1 MKNAQNKLLTCN
13 INRGWDR
20 HSLAMFRL
28 RLTLAAIFPQQVH
41 NVFPSYLQVVKVNR
55 RRSSWLIW
63 SVCMFLF
70 LLGLTVNFILYWL
83 HFILALLFK
92 ATWLNQVILVGE
104 MAFRGE
110 VLKDWP
116 LVIWIL
122 NNLYLIICST
132 SISDILFY
140 LYPNFFKLNSS
151 GRICAFCLV

>member
-13 INRGWDR
+13 INRGRDR

-63 SVCMFLF
+63 SVCMFFF
-70 LLGLTVNFILYWL
+70 LLSLTVNFILYRL
-83 HFILALLFK
+83 HFVCNWKIYFTLALLFK

-122 NNLYLIICST
+122 
-132 SISDILFY
+132 
-140 LYPNFFKLNSS
+140 KL
-151 GRICAFCLV
+151 